1 MLVEVDTVKGFQDY
15 LPPESVRR
23 RFVKEIIE
31 KHFKLYGFLPI
42 ETPVIE
48 FDEIMKPDNLEPADE
63 AVSDRF
69 RLRDRGGRNL
79 GLRYEF
85 TFQLSRIF
93 KQNPNIKL
101 PFKRYQIGEVF
112 RDEPIGPGRFRQFTQ
127 CDADVVGESSV
138 DSDAELLAMLSDIV
152 KELGIEARICVNNR
166 KLINSLIESVQI
178 GDVNQVMRE
187 LDKLDKIGEDLVKAN
202 LKKFADTNQVIT
214 LFKLLEKDLSFFISN
229 AFDGAAEL
237 EQLEKKCRQYGV
249 KIFFTP
255 SMIRGLGYY
264 TGNIFEVKQN
274 GGNITIAAGGRYDR
288 VVGKYVNREIPA
300 VGISF
305 GLERVSD
312 LAKVNIP
319 DSIVASVI
327 SLNRDSQMRKLAKAL
342 RTEGINCITSSG
354 KPGKALEYANSLKIP
369 YVIFIG
375 DEEVAKK
382 KFKLKNMVSGEEKYL
397 SEKQVINVFVKHI
410 KSGYLLQ

>member
-214 LFKLLEKDLSFFISN
+214 LFKLLEKDLSFFTISN
-229 AFDGAAEL
+229 SEFL
-237 EQLEKKCRQYGV
+237 C
-249 KIFFTP
+249 FFP
-255 SMIRGLGYY
+255 R
-264 TGNIFEVKQN
+264 
-274 GGNITIAAGGRYDR
+274 
-288 VVGKYVNREIPA
+288 
-300 VGISF
+300 
-305 GLERVSD
+305 
-312 LAKVNIP
+312 
-319 DSIVASVI
+319 
-327 SLNRDSQMRKLAKAL
+327 
-342 RTEGINCITSSG
+342 
-354 KPGKALEYANSLKIP
+354 
-369 YVIFIG
+369 
-375 DEEVAKK
+375 
-382 KFKLKNMVSGEEKYL
+382 
-397 SEKQVINVFVKHI
+397 
-410 KSGYLLQ
+410 